1 MNPTAARREPAA
13 GSGAAARGKRAED
26 RERKVLVLILLLAAA
41 ALLLAEEAFGESPV
55 DDTGVDDAGEESES
69 RLSDEPKPFLTEG
82 DIPERPP
89 LILELGGDFL
99 GEGELNNG
107 FELPTGAVWQPRFWV
122 FGTYRTSIQT
132 IDTGRAQRTTEWV
145 NRGDFFANLQLT
157 GTEKIVA
164 GVRPFDKNEPDDF
177 SGYRLEP
184 DDDNGRQDEF
194 DPKLRTLFA
203 EGDFGSL
210 FPKLDPQG
218 TTLLDFGFTVGR
230 QPLIVQDGI
239 LLSDT
244 VDAVG
249 LVRNNIRLPGVSN
262 LRVAGVWGW
271 NEVTRSAT
279 GLADVQEDNVQ
290 LFGLL
295 TEWDLPATTLNA
307 DLAYTLDEKNDN
319 DGLFLG
325 VSAAQRLGHFNTTFR
340 ANGSLAIGPE
350 SALTRDGVLLSA
362 ELSWTPYGTDDTL
375 YVNPFVGFGEFLQA
389 GRELVDGGGPLAP
402 LGILFASP
410 NIGAFGSE
418 LNNRAN
424 DVGGVALGYQ
434 AFWNDN
440 WTNLAVELAVR
451 QDLGLDGDDVGA
463 DQQGVGFQFQQK
475 LTQQMLL
482 QIEGFGARQQ
492 GDKTAYGGRTEI
504 LYQF

>member
-1 MNPTAARREPAA
+1 MDVTAQRPRPVA
-13 GSGAAARGKRAED
+13 GSTTRRAVRHGGTALALAFALATLLPAED
-26 RERKVLVLILLLAAA
+26 G
-41 ALLLAEEAFGESPV
+41 FGESPV
-55 DDTGVDDAGEESES
+55 ETAGEESES

-89 LILELGGDFL
+89 LILEIGDDFL

-107 FELPTGAVWQPRFWV
+107 FELPTGAVWQPRLWV
-122 FGTYRTSIQT
+122 FGTMRSAVQT
-132 IDTGRAQRTTEWV
+132 IDTGRAERTSEFV

-157 GTEKIVA
+157 GTEKVVF

-177 SGYRLEP
+177 SGYRFEP
-184 DDDNGRQDEF
+184 DDDSGRQDEYKF
-194 DPKLRTLFA
+194 NVRTLFA

-210 FPKLDPQG
+210 FPNLDPNG
-218 TTLLDFGFTVGR
+218 TTLLDFGFSVGR

-244 VDAVG
+244 VDSVG

-279 GLADVQEDNVQ
+279 GVQETQEDNVQ
-290 LFGLL
+290 LFGLF
-295 TEWDLPATTLNA
+295 TEWDLPDTTLNFDA
-307 DLAYTLDEKNDN
+307 AYTLDEKDGN

-325 VSAAQRLGHFNTTFR
+325 FSAAQRIGHFNTTFR
-340 ANGSLAIGPE
+340 ANGSLALGSE
-350 SALTRDGVLLSA
+350 NETALTRDGILLSA
-362 ELSWTPYGTDDTL
+362 ELSWTPWGTEDTL
-375 YVNPFVGFGEFLQA
+375 YANPFVAFGEFLQA

-402 LGILFASP
+402 IGILFASP
-410 NIGAFGSE
+410 NIGNFGSE
-418 LNNRAN
+418 LVNRAN
-424 DVGGVALGYQ
+424 DVGGIALGYQ

-451 QDLGLDGDDVGA
+451 QDLGLDGDEVGF

-482 QIEGFGARQQ
+482 QIEGFGVRQQ

>member
-1 MNPTAARREPAA
+1 MDTTEPRPRPVA
-13 GSGAAARGKRAED
+13 GSATGRAG
-26 RERKVLVLILLLAAA
+26 RHGGPALALALALA
-41 ALLLAEEAFGESPV
+41 ALLPAKDGFGESPV
-55 DDTGVDDAGEESES
+55 DTAGAEESES

-89 LILELGGDFL
+89 LILEIGDDFL

-107 FELPTGAVWQPRFWV
+107 FELPTGAVWQPRLWV
-122 FGTYRTSIQT
+122 FGTYRTAIQT
-132 IDTGRAQRTTEWV
+132 IDTGRAERTTEFV

-157 GTEKIVA
+157 GTEKIVF

-184 DDDNGRQDEF
+184 DDDSGRQDEYG
-194 DPKLRTLFA
+194 LNIRTLFA

-210 FPKLDPQG
+210 FPNLDPNG

-271 NEVTRSAT
+271 NELTRSAT
-279 GLADVQEDNVQ
+279 GVPEIQDDNVQ
-290 LFGLL
+290 LFGLF
-295 TEWDLPATTLNA
+295 TEWDLPDTTLNFDA
-307 DLAYTLDEKNDN
+307 AYTLDEKNSN
-319 DGLFLG
+319 DGVFLG
-325 VSAAQRLGHFNTTFR
+325 FSAAQRLGHFNTTFR
-340 ANGSLAIGPE
+340 ANGSLALGSE
-350 SALTRDGVLLSA
+350 NETALTRDGILLSA
-362 ELSWTPYGTDDTL
+362 ELSWTPWGTEDTF
-375 YVNPFVGFGEFLQA
+375 YANPFAAFGEFLQA

-410 NIGAFGSE
+410 NIGNFGSE

-424 DVGGVALGYQ
+424 DVGGIAIGYQ

-440 WTNLAVELAVR
+440 WTNLAVELAIR
-451 QDLGLDGDDVGA
+451 QDLGLDGEEVGS
-463 DQQGVGFQFQQK
+463 DQQGIGFQFQQK

-482 QIEGFGARQQ
+482 QIEGFGVRQQ
-492 GDKTAYGGRTEI
+492 GDKTSYGGRTEI